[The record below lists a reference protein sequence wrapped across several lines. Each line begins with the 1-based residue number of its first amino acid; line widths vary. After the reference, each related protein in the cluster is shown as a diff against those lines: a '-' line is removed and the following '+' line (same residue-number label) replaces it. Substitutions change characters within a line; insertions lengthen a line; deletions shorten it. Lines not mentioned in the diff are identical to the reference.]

1 MRVRERAGANGL
13 TRCVSSGLVGER
25 LPQQPHCRGR
35 CPRGWP
41 RRARHPWP
49 GRCPPPPNP
58 GLAPASAAHEADC
71 LTDRQRSRGRSSPRM
86 QASATDGGTR
96 LGGPAAPRVRI
107 STLPPWAWPRWLSSP
122 PRTTWPGS
130 SIPAA
135 SGSSSWRRGRFGPW
149 RRGRSPASAPL
160 RTPGRAAPRPAAR
173 YRHLHQD
180 PRLRGCAEP
189 SFWMCDRTAARDER
203 PPEGHLRGHLG

>member
-25 LPQQPHCRGR
+25 LPQQPHCRAGAV
-35 CPRGWP
+35 PGGGHDEPGTRG
-41 RRARHPWP
+41 P
-49 GRCPPPPNP
+49 GVVRPLQAQVPPQ
-58 GLAPASAAHEADC
+58 ASAAHEADR
-71 LTDRQRSRGRSSPRM
+71 LTDRQRSSGRSSPRM

-189 SFWMCDRTAARDER
+189 SF
-203 PPEGHLRGHLG
+203 